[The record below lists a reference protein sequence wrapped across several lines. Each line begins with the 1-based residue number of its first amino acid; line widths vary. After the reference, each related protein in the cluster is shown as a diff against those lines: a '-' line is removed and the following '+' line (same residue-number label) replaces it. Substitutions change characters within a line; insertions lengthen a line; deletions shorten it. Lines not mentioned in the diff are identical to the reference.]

1 MEGSGWWYKVVTIA
15 TSTVAKG
22 PSRAGIMIIF
32 KCQRVRERERETSTN
47 QIAQNR
53 KEDKEGKSVIFVFD
67 FNPASLSLSHV
78 RAAVVV
84 VAVQFITTLPLHF
97 TSNVKV
103 KCLTG
108 AGLDQG
114 RARGDV
120 RGVLLIAGS
129 HSRLFSGHL
138 TGFLT
143 TKQPVN

>member
-1 MEGSGWWYKVVTIA
+1 MLFLYL
-15 TSTVAKG
+15 TSTQ
-22 PSRAGIMIIF
+22 P
-32 KCQRVRERERETSTN
+32 
-47 QIAQNR
+47 
-53 KEDKEGKSVIFVFD
+53 
-67 FNPASLSLSHV
+67 PSLSLSHV

-84 VAVQFITTLPLHF
+84 VAVQFITTLHF